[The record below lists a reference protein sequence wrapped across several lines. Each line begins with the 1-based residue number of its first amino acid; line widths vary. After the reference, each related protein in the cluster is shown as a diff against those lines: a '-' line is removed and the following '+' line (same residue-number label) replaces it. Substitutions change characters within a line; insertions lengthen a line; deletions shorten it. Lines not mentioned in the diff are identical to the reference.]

1 MKRFFVTGTDTEIG
15 KTFVTCG
22 LLVALRDR
30 GINAVPMKPI
40 AAGTIEQDG
49 VSANEDVHALIATYG
64 KPLGTSLVN
73 PYCFREPIAPH
84 IAATHEHRVVDF
96 AAIRTAYSALSRSHD
111 TVLVEGAGG
120 FLVPLSATES
130 MSILPARLEL
140 EVILVVGMRLGC
152 LNHALLTAEAI
163 AARSLRLVGWVANT
177 VDSNMSY
184 FAENVTTLTAL
195 LPAPCLGIVPRLT
208 PSELTASAK
217 LAATFLDIEPLLD

>member
-1 MKRFFVTGTDTEIG
+1 
-15 KTFVTCG
+15 
-22 LLVALRDR
+22 
-30 GINAVPMKPI
+30 
-40 AAGTIEQDG
+40 
-49 VSANEDVHALIATYG
+49 
-64 KPLGTSLVN
+64 
-73 PYCFREPIAPH
+73 
-84 IAATHEHRVVDF
+84 
-96 AAIRTAYSALSRSHD
+96 
-111 TVLVEGAGG
+111 
-120 FLVPLSATES
+120 

-208 PSELTASAK
+208 PSEPTASAK